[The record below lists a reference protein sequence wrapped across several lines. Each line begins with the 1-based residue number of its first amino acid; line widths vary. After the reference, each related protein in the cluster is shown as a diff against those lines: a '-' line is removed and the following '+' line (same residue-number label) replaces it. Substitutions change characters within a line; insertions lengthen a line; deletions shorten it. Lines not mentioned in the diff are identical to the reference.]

1 MRITDIKITNYRA
14 FYGEHHIQLD
24 NDGKNL
30 MLYGENGSG
39 KSSLFTA
46 MKDFFLASVKK
57 LPELEENI
65 FLSAAKKNT
74 AKIEIT
80 VREKPDSSKRTVF
93 ELNAVQKEI
102 VSADKIL
109 ISDANKIKGFFDYR
123 SLLRTH
129 LGHNENVNLF
139 NLLLGSFLYD
149 KRKEYKLVEQGILYH
164 SINRFSNKE
173 IGKEWEAIV
182 DDTFNKKQTTKQ
194 QDSTKNY
201 LKDKFNPGLKEILQ
215 SIESDT
221 NIFLKYFGINLN
233 VKLEFDKV
241 DYHGRRSLNGKNIN
255 LKIEF
260 FAKHIPKHQY
270 FLNEARLTA
279 LAISLY
285 LASIKVNPTK
295 GALKI
300 LVLDDLLIGLDMSNR
315 LPLLE
320 ILKNHFVDVKA
331 DDRFQIIMTTY
342 DKVWYELVKS
352 YFGVEQWKFVEV
364 YSKRLS
370 DNDFEIPVIKHDN
383 GYLDKAKY
391 YLADKDFK
399 ASAVY
404 IRTEFERLVKTICD
418 KQRIPVAY
426 KKNQKE
432 VTSDDFWMA
441 IETQTNLDPSLIKDV
456 KIHRGTV
463 MNPFSHYDLEKPEF
477 EKELTDTIC
486 AIEKLK
492 AEVSNIKKDRSIDKL
507 EKELDKLNLALT
519 EKDKTIKELSAK
531 LTTR

>member
-14 FYGEHHIQLD
+14 FYGEHNIQLD
-24 NDGKNL
+24 KHGKNL

-57 LPELEENI
+57 LDEVEVNI
-65 FLSAAKKNT
+65 FLPVSKKNT
-74 AKIEIT
+74 AKIEVT
-80 VREKPDSSKRTVF
+80 VKEKPDSTKSTVF
-93 ELNAVQKEI
+93 ELNGVQKEI

-123 SLLRTH
+123 NLLKTH
-129 LGHNENVNLF
+129 LNHKAQVDLF
-139 NLLLGSFLYD
+139 EIIVS
-149 KRKEYKLVEQGILYH
+149 EVLYH
-164 SINRFSNKE
+164 SINRFSGKE
-173 IGKEWEAIV
+173 IGKEWDAIV
-182 DDTFNKKQTTKQ
+182 DDTFNKTQTKRVQ
-194 QDSTKNY
+194 EATKNY

-221 NIFLKYFGINLN
+221 NTFLKYFGINLN
-233 VKLEFDKV
+233 VKLDFNKV
-241 DYHGRRSLNGKNIN
+241 EYFGRRMLKGQNIN
-255 LKIEF
+255 LKIDF
-260 FAKHIPKHQY
+260 FTKHIPKHQY

-320 ILKNHFVDVKA
+320 ILKNHFVDVKE
-331 DDRFQIIMTTY
+331 DDRFQIIMTSY

-352 YFGVEQWKFVEV
+352 YFGEEQWKFVEV
-364 YSKRLS
+364 YSKRLN
-370 DNDFEIPVIKHDN
+370 DDDFEIPIIKHDN
-383 GYLDKAKY
+383 GYLDRAKY
-391 YLADKDFK
+391 YLTEKDFK

-432 VTSDDFWMA
+432 VTSDDFWTA
-441 IETQTNLDPSLIKDV
+441 IESQTNLDPALVKEI
-456 KIHRGTV
+456 KIHRGIV
-463 MNPFSHYDLEKPEF
+463 MNPFCHYDLEKPEF
-477 EKELTDTIC
+477 EKELKDTITS
-486 AIEKLK
+486 IEKLK
-492 AEVSNIKKDRSIDKL
+492 GEIGNIKKDKSIDKL
-507 EKELDKLNLALT
+507 EKEVAKLNGEVTAK
-519 EKDKTIKELSAK
+519 EKIIEDLRNKLKAK
-531 LTTR
+531 

>member
-24 NDGKNL
+24 KDGKNL

-65 FLSAAKKNT
+65 FLPASKKNT

-80 VREKPDSSKRTVF
+80 VKEKPDSSKSTVF

-102 VSADKIL
+102 VSNDKIL

-129 LGHNENVNLF
+129 LGHSESVNLL
-139 NLLLGSFLYD
+139 NLLLGTYELD
-149 KRKEYKLVEQGILYH
+149 NNHEYKLIDQGILYH
-164 SINRFSNKE
+164 SVNRFSNKE

-182 DDTFNKKQTTKQ
+182 ADTFNKKQTTRQ

-201 LKDKFNPGLKEILQ
+201 LKEKFNPGLKEILQ
-215 SIESDT
+215 SIEGDT
-221 NIFLKYFGINLN
+221 NTFLKYFGINLN
-233 VKLEFDKV
+233 VKLEFDEV
-241 DYHGRRSLNGKNIN
+241 VYHGRRDLSGRSIK
-255 LKIEF
+255 LKIDF
-260 FAKHIPKHQY
+260 FTKHIPKHQY

-320 ILKNHFVDVKA
+320 ILKKHFVEIKA

-352 YFGVEQWKFVEV
+352 YFGDEQWKFVEV
-364 YSKRLS
+364 YSKQLN
-370 DNDFEIPVIKHDN
+370 DNDFEIPIIKQDN
-383 GYLDKAKY
+383 GYLERAKY
-391 YLADKDFK
+391 YLTEKDFK

-418 KQRIPVAY
+418 KQRILVTY
-426 KKNQKE
+426 KKNPKE
-432 VTSDDFWMA
+432 VTSDDFWTA
-441 IETQTNLDPSLIKDV
+441 IESQTDLDSDLVKEI
-456 KIHRGTV
+456 KIHRGVV

-477 EKELTDTIC
+477 EKELKDTIDS
-486 AIEKLK
+486 IEKLK
-492 AEVSNIKKDRSIDKL
+492 AFEIKKLKKTTFDQLSKEID
-507 EKELDKLNLALT
+507 ELNRKLT
-519 EKDKTIKELSAK
+519 EKDSLVQTLNAK
-531 LTTR
+531 LKAK

>member
-24 NDGKNL
+24 KDGKNL

-57 LPELEENI
+57 LDELEDNI
-65 FLSAAKKNT
+65 FLPASKKNT
-74 AKIEIT
+74 AKIEVT
-80 VREKPDSSKRTVF
+80 VKERPDSSKSTVF
-93 ELNAVQKEI
+93 ELNAIQKEI
-102 VSADKIL
+102 VSVDKIL

-123 SLLRTH
+123 NLLKTH
-129 LGHNENVNLF
+129 LNHKAQVDLF
-139 NLLLGSFLYD
+139 EIIVS
-149 KRKEYKLVEQGILYH
+149 EVLYH
-164 SINRFSNKE
+164 SINRFSGKE
-173 IGKEWEAIV
+173 IGKEWENIYN
-182 DDTFNKKQTTKQ
+182 DTWNKTQRKPIPTN
-194 QDSTKNY
+194 TKNY

-215 SIESDT
+215 SIEGDT
-221 NIFLKYFGINLN
+221 NTFLKYFGINLI

-241 DYHGRRSLNGKNIN
+241 EYFGRRDLRGRNIN
-255 LKIEF
+255 LKIDF
-260 FAKHIPKHQY
+260 FTKYIPKHQY

-352 YFGVEQWKFVEV
+352 YFGEEQWKFVEV
-364 YSKRLS
+364 YSKRLN
-370 DNDFEIPVIKHDN
+370 DNDFEIPIIKHDT
-383 GYLDKAKY
+383 GYLDKAKK
-391 YLADKDFK
+391 YLGDKDFK

-404 IRTEFERLVKTICD
+404 IRTEFERMIKTICE
-418 KQRIPVAY
+418 KKEISVPY
-426 KKNQKE
+426 KKNQKDIN
-432 VTSDDFWMA
+432 TNDFWEA
-441 IETQTNLDPSLIKDV
+441 IESQTNIDPALVKEI
-456 KIHRGTV
+456 KIHRGVV

-477 EKELTDTIC
+477 EKELKDTI
-486 AIEKLK
+486 ASVEKLK
-492 AEVSNIKKDRSIDKL
+492 AVDIKTLKKTTFDQLS
-507 EKELDKLNLALT
+507 KEI
-519 EKDKTIKELSAK
+519 E
-531 LTTR
+531 

>member
-1 MRITDIKITNYRA
+1 MRITDIKLTNYRA
-14 FYGEHHIQLD
+14 FYGEHHICLD
-24 NDGKNL
+24 KDGKNL

-46 MKDFFLASVKK
+46 MKDFFQASVQK
-57 LPELEENI
+57 LPEVEENI
-65 FLSAAKKNT
+65 FVPASQKNT
-74 AKIEIT
+74 AKIEVT
-80 VREKPDSSKRTVF
+80 VKESPASSKSILF
-93 ELNAVQKEI
+93 ELNAVQKEL
-102 VSADKIL
+102 VSDDKIL

-129 LGHNENVNLF
+129 LGHAESVDLF
-139 NLLLGSFLYD
+139 SLLLGNFAD
-149 KRKEYKLVEQGILYH
+149 IDNERKLVDQGILYH
-164 SINRFSNKE
+164 SVNRFSNKE

-182 DDTFNKKQTTKQ
+182 GDTFNKMQTTRQ
-194 QDSTKNY
+194 RDVTKNY
-201 LKDKFNPGLKEILQ
+201 LKDKFSPGLKEILQ

-221 NIFLKYFGINLN
+221 NTFLKTFGIGLN
-233 VKLEFDKV
+233 VALDFDKV
-241 DYHGRRSLNGKNIN
+241 EYVGRRHLRGAIIN
-255 LKIEF
+255 LKIDF
-260 FAKHIPKHQY
+260 FTKHIPKHQN

-320 ILKNHFVDVKA
+320 ILKNHFVEVNP

-352 YFGVEQWKFVEV
+352 YFGAEQWKFVEV
-364 YSKRLS
+364 YSKCLK
-370 DNDFEIPVIKHDN
+370 DDDFEIPIIKHDN
-383 GYLDKAKY
+383 GYLEKAKK
-391 YLADKDFK
+391 YLAEKDFK

-418 KQRIPVAY
+418 KQRIPVSY

-432 VTSDDFWMA
+432 ITSDDFWTA
-441 IETQTNLDPSLIKDV
+441 IESQTDLDPALIKEI
-456 KIHRGTV
+456 KIHRGVV

-477 EKELTDTIC
+477 EKELRDTID

-492 AEVSNIKKDRSIDKL
+492 GASSNIKKDRSIDKL
-507 EKELDKLNLALT
+507 EKEVSKLNLDLAT
-519 EKDKTIKELSAK
+519 KDKIIEDLRNK
-531 LTTR
+531 LKAI

>member
-24 NDGKNL
+24 KDGKNL

-57 LPELEENI
+57 LDEVEDNI
-65 FLSAAKKNT
+65 FLPASKKNT
-74 AKIEIT
+74 AKIEVTIK
-80 VREKPDSSKRTVF
+80 EKPDSTKSTVF
-93 ELNAVQKEI
+93 ELNGVQKEI

-109 ISDANKIKGFFDYR
+109 ISDANKIKGLFDYR
-123 SLLRTH
+123 NLLKTH
-129 LGHNENVNLF
+129 LNHKAQVDLF
-139 NLLLGSFLYD
+139 EIIVS
-149 KRKEYKLVEQGILYH
+149 EVLYH
-164 SINRFSNKE
+164 SINRFSGKE
-173 IGKEWEAIV
+173 IGKEWETIYN
-182 DDTFNKKQTTKQ
+182 DTWNKTQRKPIPTN
-194 QDSTKNY
+194 TKNY
-201 LKDKFNPGLKEILQ
+201 LKDNFNPGLKEILQ
-215 SIESDT
+215 SIEGDT
-221 NIFLKYFGINLN
+221 NTFLKYFGINLN

-241 DYHGRRSLNGKNIN
+241 EYYGRRDLRGQKIH
-255 LKIEF
+255 LKIDF
-260 FAKHIPKHQY
+260 FTKHIPKHQY

-352 YFGVEQWKFVEV
+352 CFGEEQWKFVEV
-364 YSKRLS
+364 YSKRLN
-370 DNDFEIPVIKHDN
+370 DDDFEIPIIKHDK
-383 GYLDKAKY
+383 GYLDRAKH
-391 YLADKDFK
+391 YLTEKDFK

-432 VTSDDFWMA
+432 VTSEDFRTA
-441 IETQTNLDPSLIKDV
+441 IESQTNIDSALV
-456 KIHRGTV
+456 KEITIHRTVV

-477 EKELTDTIC
+477 EKELKDTI
-486 AIEKLK
+486 ASVEKLK
-492 AEVSNIKKDRSIDKL
+492 AEIGNIKKDKSIDKL
-507 EKELDKLNLALT
+507 EKEVAKLNGEVASK
-519 EKDKTIKELSAK
+519 EKIIEDLRNKLKAK
-531 LTTR
+531 

>member
-1 MRITDIKITNYRA
+1 MRITDIKLTNYRA
-14 FYGEHHIQLD
+14 FYGEHHICLD
-24 NDGKNL
+24 KDGKNL

-46 MKDFFLASVKK
+46 MKDFFSASVKK

-65 FLSAAKKNT
+65 FVPASKKNSV
-74 AKIEIT
+74 KIELT
-80 VREKPDSSKRTVF
+80 LKENPSSSKSILF
-93 ELNAVQKEI
+93 ELNALQKEI
-102 VSADKIL
+102 VSDDKIL

-129 LGHNENVNLF
+129 LGHAESVDLF
-139 NLLLGSFLYD
+139 SLLLGNFAYNSN
-149 KRKEYKLVEQGILYH
+149 KEYKLVDQGILYH
-164 SINRFSNKE
+164 SVNRFSTRE
-173 IGKEWEAIV
+173 IGREWEVIV
-182 DDTFNKKQTTKQ
+182 GDTFNKMQTARQK
-194 QDSTKNY
+194 DSTKNY
-201 LKDKFNPGLKEILQ
+201 LKDKFSPGLKEILQ

-221 NIFLKYFGINLN
+221 NTFLNTFGIGLN
-233 VKLEFDKV
+233 VKLDFDKV
-241 DYHGRRSLNGKNIN
+241 GYVGRRHLNGAVIQ
-255 LKIEF
+255 LKIDF
-260 FAKHIPKHQY
+260 FTKHIPKHQN

-320 ILKNHFVDVKA
+320 ILRKHFVDVKP

-352 YFGVEQWKFVEV
+352 YFGAEQWKFVEV
-364 YSKRLS
+364 YSKFLKE
-370 DNDFEIPVIKHDN
+370 DDFEIPIIKHDN
-383 GYLDKAKY
+383 GYLEKAKK

-418 KQRIPVAY
+418 KQRIPVSY

-432 VTSDDFWMA
+432 VTSDDFWAA
-441 IETQTNLDPSLIKDV
+441 IESQTDLDPELIKEV
-456 KIHRGTV
+456 KVHRGVV

-477 EKELTDTIC
+477 EKELRDTIG

-492 AEVSNIKKDRSIDKL
+492 AASGNIKKDRSIDRL
-507 EKELDKLNLALT
+507 EKDIAKLNMDMAA
-519 EKDKTIKELSAK
+519 KDKIIEELRNK
-531 LTTR
+531 LKAI

>member
-1 MRITDIKITNYRA
+1 MRITDIKLTNYRA

-24 NDGKNL
+24 KDGKNL

-65 FLSAAKKNT
+65 FLPASKKNT
-74 AKIEIT
+74 AKIEVT
-80 VREKPDSSKRTVF
+80 VKEKPDSTKSTVF

-129 LGHNENVNLF
+129 LGHNESVDLF
-139 NLLLGSFLYD
+139 NLLLGTYEYD
-149 KRKEYKLVEQGILYH
+149 KHNEYKMMDQGILYH
-164 SINRFSNKE
+164 SVNRFTNKE
-173 IGKEWEAIV
+173 IGREWEAIT
-182 DDTFNKKQTTKQ
+182 DDTFNKTQTKRVQ
-194 QDSTKNY
+194 EATKNY
-201 LKDKFNPGLKEILQ
+201 LKDKFNPGLKELLQ
-215 SIESDT
+215 SIEADT
-221 NIFLKYFGINLN
+221 NTFLEFFKIGVR
-233 VKLEFDKV
+233 VKLEFNEV
-241 DYHGRRSLNGKNIN
+241 VYHGRRNLKGQNIN
-255 LKIEF
+255 LKIDF
-260 FAKHIPKHQY
+260 FTKHIPKHQY

-352 YFGVEQWKFVEV
+352 YFGEEQWKFVEV
-364 YSKRLS
+364 YSKRLN
-370 DNDFEIPVIKHDN
+370 DDDFEIPIIKHDN
-383 GYLDKAKY
+383 GYLDRAKH
-391 YLADKDFK
+391 YLTEKDFK

-432 VTSDDFWMA
+432 VTSEDFWTA
-441 IETQTNLDPSLIKDV
+441 IESQTNLDPALVKEI
-456 KIHRGTV
+456 KIHRGVV

-477 EKELTDTIC
+477 EKELKDTI
-486 AIEKLK
+486 ASVEKLK
-492 AEVSNIKKDRSIDKL
+492 AVDIKTLKKTTFNQLSKEID
-507 EKELDKLNLALT
+507 ELKKKLT
-519 EKDKTIKELSAK
+519 EKDNLVQTLNAK
-531 LTTR
+531 LIAK

>member
-1 MRITDIKITNYRA
+1 MRITEINITNYRA

-24 NDGKNL
+24 KDGKNL

-46 MKDFFLASVKK
+46 MRDFFLASAKA

-65 FLSAAKKNT
+65 FLPASKKNT
-74 AKIEIT
+74 AKIEVT
-80 VREKPDSSKRTVF
+80 LKEKPDSSKSTVF
-93 ELNAVQKEI
+93 EVNAVQKEI
-102 VSADKIL
+102 VSVDKIL

-123 SLLRTH
+123 NLLKTH
-129 LGHNENVNLF
+129 LNHKEQVDLFEIVVNEV
-139 NLLLGSFLYD
+139 
-149 KRKEYKLVEQGILYH
+149 LYH
-164 SINRFSNKE
+164 STNRFSGKE
-173 IGKEWEAIV
+173 IGKEWDAIV
-182 DDTFNKKQTTKQ
+182 YDTFEKIQTKRVKEN
-194 QDSTKNY
+194 TKNY

-221 NIFLKYFGINLN
+221 NTFLKYFGINLN
-233 VKLEFDKV
+233 VKLEFEKV
-241 DYHGRRSLNGKNIN
+241 EYFGRRMLKGQNIN
-255 LKIEF
+255 LKIDF
-260 FAKHIPKHQY
+260 FTKHIPKHQY

-331 DDRFQIIMTTY
+331 DDSFQIIMTTY

-352 YFGVEQWKFVEV
+352 YFGEEQWKFVEV
-364 YSKRLS
+364 YSKRLY
-370 DNDFEIPVIKHDN
+370 DDDFEIPIIKHDT
-383 GYLDKAKY
+383 GYLDRARY
-391 YLADKDFK
+391 YLTEKDFK

-432 VTSDDFWMA
+432 VTSDDFWIA
-441 IETQTNLDPSLIKDV
+441 IESQTNLDPALVKEI
-456 KIHRGTV
+456 KIHRGVV

-477 EKELTDTIC
+477 EKELTDTISSV
-486 AIEKLK
+486 EKLK
-492 AEVSNIKKDRSIDKL
+492 GEIGNIKKDKSIDKL
-507 EKELDKLNLALT
+507 EKEVEKLNGEVASKEKIIEALRN
-519 EKDKTIKELSAK
+519 K
-531 LTTR
+531 LKAQ

>member
-1 MRITDIKITNYRA
+1 MRITEIKITNYRA
-14 FYGEHHIQLD
+14 FYGEHHIPLD
-24 NDGKNL
+24 KDGKNL

-65 FLSAAKKNT
+65 FLPSSKKNT
-74 AKIEIT
+74 AKIEVTIK
-80 VREKPDSSKRTVF
+80 ENPDSTKSTVF

-102 VSADKIL
+102 VSTDKIL

-129 LGHNENVNLF
+129 LGHNESVDLF
-139 NLLLGSFLYD
+139 NLLLGTYDYD
-149 KRKEYKLVEQGILYH
+149 KHYEYKLIEQGILYH
-164 SINRFSNKE
+164 SVNRFTNKE
-173 IGKEWEAIV
+173 IGREWEAIV
-182 DDTFNKKQTTKQ
+182 DDTYNKKQTIRQ

-201 LKDKFNPGLKEILQ
+201 LKDKFNLGLKEILQ
-215 SIESDT
+215 SIEGDT
-221 NIFLKYFGINLN
+221 NTFLKYFGINLI
-233 VKLEFDKV
+233 VKLEFDKLE
-241 DYHGRRSLNGKNIN
+241 YFGRRDLRGRNIN
-255 LKIEF
+255 LRIEF
-260 FAKHIPKHQY
+260 FTKHIPKHQY

-320 ILKNHFVDVKA
+320 ILKNHFVDVKD

-352 YFGVEQWKFVEV
+352 YFGEEQWKFVEV
-364 YSKRLS
+364 YSKRLK
-370 DNDFEIPVIKHDN
+370 DNDFEIPIIKHAT
-383 GYLDKAKY
+383 GYLDRAKH
-391 YLADKDFK
+391 YLDEKDYK

-426 KKNQKE
+426 RKNQKE
-432 VTSDDFWMA
+432 VTSDDFWSA
-441 IETQTNLDPSLIKDV
+441 IESQTNLDPILVKEI
-456 KIHRGTV
+456 KIHRGVV
-463 MNPFSHYDLEKPEF
+463 MNPFSHHDLEKPEF
-477 EKELTDTIC
+477 EKELSDTIVSV
-486 AIEKLK
+486 EKLK
-492 AEVSNIKKDRSIDKL
+492 AAVENIKKVRSIDKL
-507 EKELDKLNLALT
+507 EKEVAML
-519 EKDKTIKELSAK
+519 KDIIAAKSKAIQELGKRLKA
-531 LTTR
+531 